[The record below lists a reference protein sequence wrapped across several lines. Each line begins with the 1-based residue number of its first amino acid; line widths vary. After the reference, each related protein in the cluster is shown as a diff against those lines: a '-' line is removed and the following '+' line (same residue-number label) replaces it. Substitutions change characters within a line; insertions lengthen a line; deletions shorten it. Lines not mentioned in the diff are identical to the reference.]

1 MNGIPDI
8 SIEEEDDQANQN
20 QNSDDENLTNTGDH
34 DKQRALC
41 APYIQIFKNGQRIFQ
56 TLQKK

>member
-8 SIEEEDDQANQN
+8 SIEEDDEQAENN
-20 QNSDDENLTNTGDH
+20 QNSDDESLSTPGGDH
-34 DKQRALC
+34 KPRALC

-56 TLQKK
+56 TL